1 MKSNHLDS
9 IAGKEIKLRALMQT
23 ASLAISSHFLPPEV
37 KFRMIR
43 FISQFGREHGNRP
56 IDAAVLV
63 LILKKTQHS
72 FNLSI

>member
-1 MKSNHLDS
+1 MV
-9 IAGKEIKLRALMQT
+9 GKEIKLRALMQT
-23 ASLAISSHFLPPEV
+23 ASLAISSHLLPPEV

-43 FISQFGREHGNRP
+43 SVSLFGRERGNRP

-72 FNLSI
+72 FNLTI